1 MCKENMAIYTQVA
14 QVPAEAQKTI
24 SAGRLKGFTD
34 INPMWRI
41 KKLTEVFGACGFGWY
56 TEILE
61 RWLEN
66 SGNGEITAHVTIAL
80 YVKRGDE
87 WSKPIIGTGGSSFVA
102 KQRDGFY
109 TSDECYKM
117 AYTDAI
123 SVACKALG
131 MGADIYYANDRT
143 KYSQYAPA
151 PATQPAPAP
160 RKKITEAAI
169 DLKADALCEY
179 YYGKYRQDPD
189 SFELRKSILETYDID
204 DTTFERFK
212 AIWLNYINDKEL

>member
-1 MCKENMAIYTQVA
+1 MCEENMAIYTQVA

-66 SGNGEITAHVTIAL
+66 SGTGEITAHVTIAL
-80 YVKRGDE
+80 YVKSGDE

-151 PATQPAPAP
+151 PAPQPAPAP

-169 DLKADALCEY
+169 DLKADALCKY

-189 SFELRKSILETYDID
+189 GFELRKAILETYDID

-212 AIWLNYINDKEL
+212 AIWLNYINDKKL

>member
-151 PATQPAPAP
+151 PAPQPAPAP

-189 SFELRKSILETYDID
+189 GFELRKSILETYDID

>member
-66 SGNGEITAHVTIAL
+66 SGNGEITAHITIAL

-102 KQRDGFY
+102 KQRDGLY
-109 TSDECYKM
+109 VSDECYKM

-151 PATQPAPAP
+151 PAPQPAPAP